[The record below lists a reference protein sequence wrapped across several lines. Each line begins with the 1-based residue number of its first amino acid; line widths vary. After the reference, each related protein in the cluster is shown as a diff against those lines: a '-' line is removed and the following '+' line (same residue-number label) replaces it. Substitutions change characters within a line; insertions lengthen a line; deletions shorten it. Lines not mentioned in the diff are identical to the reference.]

1 MVNQEDRG
9 YYSGK
14 LMHLAKSKLL
24 DGPIKL
30 DDVKGLG
37 SLACLSVRFALDFD
51 LADKCGRDVSLSLV
65 ERHMRLCVAASIG
78 FEKVITMAGSEPY
91 LAEAARELMSD
102 FGAARLLA
110 ENSSLNWIDLGRR
123 GELIAALLVMRA
135 RDASAA
141 VTADSR
147 VVSVTDFM
155 RALLPVP
162 AYEKLK
168 SAKPQYWRSSED
180 KPFSE
185 AFEGYTTWFNH
196 VVKVHDTDMIKTEH
210 LWKFITRGAMVMCL
224 DNQLV
229 IDLIIPVCAR
239 DDKLSRRS
247 VTAILIQVKNDKS
260 FKCQVDKLLFDCM
273 DPFRVGLFSEDDR
286 PLPVIRMVFALGSDK
301 AGVVFP
307 TAEEGKRDVDSF
319 TAFDIWCAGLSP
331 DTFRVIWSDLKWY
344 KTLFHLSLR
353 SHDVFEVK
361 DARDNYRNEET
372 EQARGRQRRKMAP
385 LSVPVESPSYIHD
398 AWNFSGVSKEA
409 KC

>member
-14 LMHLAKSKLL
+14 LMHLAKATLL
-24 DGPIKL
+24 DGPVKL

-51 LADKCGRDVSLSLV
+51 LADKSGRDVALSLV
-65 ERHMRLCVAASIG
+65 EHHMRLCVAASIG

-102 FGAARLLA
+102 VGAVRLLA
-110 ENSSLNWIDLGRR
+110 DNSSLNWIDLGRR
-123 GELIAALLVMRA
+123 GELIAALLVTRA

-141 VTADSR
+141 VTAGSR

-155 RALLPVP
+155 RAFLPVP

-168 SAKPQYWRSSED
+168 SAKPQYWRSGED

-196 VVKVHDTDMIKTEH
+196 VIKVHDTDMIKTEH
-210 LWKFITRGAMVMCL
+210 QWKFITRGAMVMCL
-224 DNQLV
+224 DNQLG

-247 VTAILIQVKNDKS
+247 VTAILIQVKNDNS
-260 FKCQVDKLLFDCM
+260 FKCRVDKPLFDCVN
-273 DPFRVGLFSEDDR
+273 PFRIGLFSEDDR

-307 TAEEGKRDVDSF
+307 TVEEGKLNIDAF
-319 TAFDIWCAGLSP
+319 TAYDIWCAGLSA
-331 DTFRVIWSDLKWY
+331 DTFRDIGSDLKWY
-344 KTLFHLSLR
+344 KTLFQRSIR

-361 DARDNYRNEET
+361 DAKSNYRNEGT
-372 EQARGRQRRKMAP
+372 EQARARQRRKMAP
-385 LSVPVESPSYIHD
+385 LSVPVASHSYIHD
-398 AWNFSGVSKEA
+398 TWNFSGASATV
-409 KC
+409 